1 MHTRLEKLVSV
12 PDSFSEEEKKYILHP
27 WTHVDF
33 LFYNRVSK
41 EKLFVLE
48 VDGIKYHEQ
57 GKKQTG
63 RDDIKNRV
71 LQANNIPIH
80 RFKTNESNEKRRL
93 GEIVKRF
100 SH

>member
-1 MHTRLEKLVSV
+1 VEQERLL
-12 PDSFSEEEKKYILHP
+12 L
-27 WTHVDF
+27 
-33 LFYNRVSK
+33 
-41 EKLFVLE
+41 
-48 VDGIKYHEQ
+48 
-57 GKKQTG
+57 KQLSNNTG